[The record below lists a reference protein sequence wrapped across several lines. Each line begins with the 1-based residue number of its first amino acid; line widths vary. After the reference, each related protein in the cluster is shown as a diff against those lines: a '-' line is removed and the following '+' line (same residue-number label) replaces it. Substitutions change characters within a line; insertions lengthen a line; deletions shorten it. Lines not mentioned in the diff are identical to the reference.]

1 MLLIALFAIG
11 MVAAACSSDDDEGDA
26 GDTGSKVASGETLKT
41 VLARGTVKVGVKDSQ
56 PGFGNLEP
64 DGTFAGQDI

>member
-1 MLLIALFAIG
+1 MRFSRLWMLLIALLTIG
-11 MVAAACSSDDDEGDA
+11 MVAAACSSDEDE
-26 GDTGSKVASGETLKT
+26 VASGETLKT
-41 VLARGTVKVGVKDSQ
+41 VLARGAVKVGVKDSQ